1 MKRMPRSILAWVI
14 AVALGACA
22 TVHAQTAPTSQPTAD
37 DFARHVERLRER
49 VSDEF
54 TIVVQP
60 PFVVIGDEPTP
71 RVKRWAANTV
81 GWAVAKLKAEYFDR
95 DPDEILDVWLFK
107 DADSYQRNAKRLFD
121 STPTTPYGYYSPSAK
136 ALVMNISTG
145 GGTLVHEIVHP
156 FVRANFP
163 ECPAWL
169 NEGLGSLY
177 EQSAEREGRIV
188 GLTNWRLA
196 GLQRAIHG
204 KRLKTFQDLTRTT
217 DDEFYD
223 DERGEHY
230 AQARYLC
237 YYLQEKG
244 LLKDY
249 VRTFMANRADDPTGY
264 ETLKKTLGEEDMA
277 AFQAR
282 WEKFVLGLRFP

>member
-1 MKRMPRSILAWVI
+1 MAPRFAACVI
-14 AVALGACA
+14 AIVLSACSA
-22 TVHAQTAPTSQPTAD
+22 SHAQTAPTSQPTAD
-37 DFARHVERLRER
+37 DFARHVQALRDR

-54 TIVVQP
+54 TIVIQT
-60 PFVVIGDEPTP
+60 PFVVIGDQSPADV
-71 RVKRWAANTV
+71 RRWASGTV

-107 DADSYQRNAKRLFD
+107 DRESYERNAKRLFG
-121 STPTTPYGYYSPSAK
+121 SVPSTPYGYYSPAAK

-177 EQSAEREGRIV
+177 EQSAERNGRIV

-196 GLQRAIHG
+196 GLQRAIRA
-204 KRLKTFQDLTRTT
+204 KRLLTFRDLTKTS

-223 DERGEHY
+223 DDRGEHY

-237 YYLQEKG
+237 YYLQQKG

-249 VRTFMANRADDPTGY
+249 VRTFMANRKEDPTGY
-264 ETLKKTLGEEDMA
+264 EALKKTLAEEDMT
-277 AFQAR
+277 AFQTR
-282 WEKFVLGLRFP
+282 WEKFVLGLTFP

>member
-1 MKRMPRSILAWVI
+1 MTMRVAIILVT
-14 AVALGACA
+14 LLSSACA
-22 TVHAQTAPTSQPTAD
+22 AAPAPAPTSQPTAD
-37 DFARHVERLRER
+37 DYARHVARLRER
-49 VSDEF
+49 LSDEF
-54 TIVVQP
+54 TIVVQH
-60 PFVVIGDEPTP
+60 PFVVISDEAPATV
-71 RVKRWAANTV
+71 RRRAMGTV
-81 GWAVAKLKAEYFDR
+81 GWAVEKLKAAYFEQ
-95 DPDEILDVWLFK
+95 DPNHVIDVWLFK
-107 DADSYQRNAKRLFD
+107 DRESYERNAKRLFGR
-121 STPTTPYGYYSPSAK
+121 TPSTPYGYYSPSDR

-156 FVRANFP
+156 FVAANFP

-177 EQSAEREGRIV
+177 EQSAERDGKIV

-196 GLQRAIHG
+196 GLQRAIRG
-204 KRLKTFQDLTRTT
+204 KRLKTFRDLTRTS

-223 DERGEHY
+223 DDRGEHY

-244 LLKDY
+244 LLTQF
-249 VRTFMANRADDPTGY
+249 VREFTAHREKDPTGY
-264 ETLKKTLGEEDMA
+264 ETLKRTLGEDDMA

-282 WEKFVLGLRFP
+282 WERFVMKLSFP

>member
-1 MKRMPRSILAWVI
+1 MAPRFAACVI
-14 AVALGACA
+14 AIVLSACSA
-22 TVHAQTAPTSQPTAD
+22 SHAQTAPTSQPTAN
-37 DFARHVERLRER
+37 DFARHVEVLRDR

-54 TIVVQP
+54 TIVIQP
-60 PFVVIGDEPTP
+60 PFVVIGDQSPADV
-71 RVKRWAANTV
+71 RRWATGTV

-107 DADSYQRNAKRLFD
+107 DRESYERNAKRLFG
-121 STPTTPYGYYSPSAK
+121 SVPETPYGYYSPTAK

-177 EQSAEREGRIV
+177 EQSAERSGRIV

-196 GLQRAIHG
+196 GLQRAIRA
-204 KRLKTFQDLTRTT
+204 KRLLTFRDLTKTS

-223 DERGEHY
+223 DDRGEHY

-237 YYLQEKG
+237 YYLQQKG

-249 VRTFMANRADDPTGY
+249 VRTFIANRKEDPTGY

-277 AFQAR
+277 AFQTR
-282 WEKFVLGLRFP
+282 WEKFVLGLTFP